1 MRNWLTPL
9 AATATVSALW
19 TVALA
24 ANENALK
31 PGTQLLYRGSV
42 AELQAGR
49 APADP
54 SKTFELTLWVA
65 EAGESGTKFYWLVD
79 ERGQGH
85 WPWPERFGELSLD
98 AEGLTA
104 GVPGPALLYDY
115 GGGRSVIPLVAPL
128 VIVPAEPAVD
138 VAWDRDDL
146 KFRIDGEKKISGRE
160 TWQVQAHNKFGPK
173 RTLWLDRSSPLVV
186 GCDERVFMNQGTE
199 YRLQLRLAAAE
210 PMAADEWAAA
220 QASFAAMIALRD
232 KLNRPP
238 RTEEEAWTPDQ
249 RQALADHL
257 PSAEK
262 TASNGPLAKIVRA
275 AARDLE
281 LQAGRA
287 DAVADLSDKFEGQ
300 EVGKFTAAGLGSDKL
315 TNEDLKGNVTVLHF
329 WDYRNE
335 PLEEPYGQ
343 VGYLEFLYSRRK
355 TEGAKVYGIAVDGR
369 LNEEA
374 TRGTVAAGV
383 RKLKSFMNLS
393 YPIVL
398 DGGSLIKQFGDP
410 RLVGATLPLVVV
422 VGPDGK
428 IVHYHVGHYE
438 VDRQAGLK
446 QLDDVVEQALKDKK
460 GG

>member
-1 MRNWLTPL
+1 MLTWLGSL
-9 AATATVSALW
+9 AATASILCATETALR
-19 TVALA
+19 
-24 ANENALK
+24 
-31 PGTQLLYRGSV
+31 PGTQLVYRGDV
-42 AELQAGR
+42 AEFQPGR
-49 APADP
+49 AAGEPA
-54 SKTFELTLWVA
+54 KTFDLTLWVV
-65 EAGESGTKFYWLVD
+65 EADESATKVYWLLD

-98 AEGLTA
+98 ANGQATGA
-104 GVPGPALLYDY
+104 PGPALLYDY
-115 GGGRSVIPLVAPL
+115 GAGRSVIPLPAPL
-128 VIVPAEPAVD
+128 LRVPAPPAVD
-138 VAWDRDDL
+138 VAWERDDL
-146 KFRIDGEKKISGRE
+146 KFQIDGEKKISGRE
-160 TWQVQAHNKFGPK
+160 TWQVRAHNKFGLK
-173 RTLWLDRSSPLVV
+173 RTLWLDQSSPLVV

-199 YRLQLRLAAAE
+199 YRLQWRLAATE
-210 PMAADEWAAA
+210 PLAADEWAAA

-238 RTEEEAWTPDQ
+238 RTEGESWTPEQ
-249 RQALADHL
+249 RRALAENL

-262 TASNGPLAKIVRA
+262 TASSGPLAKIVRA

-287 DAVADLSDKFEGQ
+287 DAVAELAAKFEGR
-300 EVGKFTAAGLGSDKL
+300 EVGKFTAAGLGRAGL
-315 TNEDLKGNVTVLHF
+315 TEEDLKGNVTVLHF
-329 WDYRNE
+329 WDYRHE

-355 TEGAKVYGIAVDGR
+355 AEGAKVYGVAVDGR

-374 TRGTVAAGV
+374 TRGAVAAGV

-446 QLDDVVEQALKDKK
+446 QLDDAVDHALKDKK
-460 GG
+460 RP

>member
-1 MRNWLTPL
+1 MLNWLTTL
-9 AATATVSALW
+9 AAIASLLW
-19 TVALA
+19 TAGLGA
-24 ANENALK
+24 TETALK
-31 PGTQLLYRGSV
+31 PGTQLLYRGGV

-49 APADP
+49 SPGEP
-54 SKTFELTLWVA
+54 SKTFDLTLWVA
-65 EAGESGTKFYWLVD
+65 EANESGTKFYWLVD

-85 WPWPERFGELSLD
+85 WPWPERFGEWSLD
-98 AEGLTA
+98 AEGQAA
-104 GVPGPALLYDY
+104 GVPGPALLYEY
-115 GGGRSVIPLVAPL
+115 GGGRSVIPLVTPL
-128 VIVPAEPAVD
+128 VIVPAPPAVD
-138 VAWDRDDL
+138 VAWERDDL
-146 KFRIDGEKKISGRE
+146 TFRIDGEKKISGRE
-160 TWQVQAHNKFGPK
+160 TWQVQTNDKFGLK

-199 YRLQLRLAAAE
+199 YRLQLRLTAAG
-210 PMAADEWAAA
+210 PLAADEWAAA
-220 QASFAAMIALRD
+220 QSSFAAMLALRG

-238 RTEEEAWTPDQ
+238 RTEEETWTHEQ
-249 RQALADHL
+249 RQALAEHL

-262 TASNGPLAKIVRA
+262 SASTGPLSKIVRA
-275 AARDLE
+275 AARDLH

-287 DAVADLSDKFEGQ
+287 DAVAELSAKFEGK
-300 EVGKFTAAGLGSDKL
+300 EVGKFAAAGLGPDTL

-329 WDYRNE
+329 WDYRHE

-355 TEGAKVYGIAVDGR
+355 AEGAKVYGIAVDGR
-369 LNEEA
+369 LNDEA

-383 RKLKSFMNLS
+383 RKLKGFMNLS

-410 RLVGATLPLVVV
+410 RLAGATLPLVVV
-422 VGPDGK
+422 VGPNGR

-446 QLDDVVEQALKDKK
+446 QLDDVVEQALKDEKRD
-460 GG
+460 